1 MDISGKTVMVVGGT
15 GKIGKHFTPMLVNR
29 GAKVSTVALFGSDA
43 ERKAY
48 EDMGVTCYHRDLGK
62 LGALEGVPG
71 KYDIVFHMAGLKFGS
86 ENNPDLTLRVNVYS
100 TAQVM
105 EHFAGSGCIA
115 YASSGNVYP
124 DTENGA
130 DESVLPIPQSFY
142 ALTRVGAE
150 LMMDWYSRRNNTPS
164 VIQRI
169 FYGYNAEF
177 GVPTDIAR
185 QIRDGEVIDISTS
198 KANVIWLDDLMDQMV
213 DSMEYASVPAK
224 ILNLTSGRIYSTIEI
239 AKKLGELMGIEPKF
253 KGEPMKISLLADAS
267 QAMKLFGEPKVS
279 LDEGLRRVAESVMK
293 REHPIDKPTKWEKR
307 KGF

>member
-1 MDISGKTVMVVGGT
+1 MDIKGKRIMVVGGT
-15 GKIGKHFTPMLVNR
+15 GKIGKHFTPLLVER
-29 GAKVSTVALFGSDA
+29 GAKVSTVAVFSSDS

-48 EDMGVTCYHRDLGK
+48 EDMGVECFHRDLGK
-62 LGALEGVPG
+62 LNALNGLPG
-71 KYDIVFHMAGLKFGS
+71 EFDIVFHMAGLKFGS
-86 ENNPDLTLRVNVYS
+86 ENDPDLTLRVNVYS

-105 EHFAGSGCIA
+105 EHFADSGCIA

-164 VIQRI
+164 VVQRI
-169 FYGYNAEF
+169 FYGYNEEF

-185 QIRDGEVIDISTS
+185 QIRDDEVIDVSTS
-198 KANVIWLDDLMDQMV
+198 KANVIWLSDLMDQMI
-213 DSMEYASVPAK
+213 DSMEHASVPAK
-224 ILNLTSGRIYSTIEI
+224 ILNLTSGTIYSTVEI
-239 AKKLGELMGIEPKF
+239 AEKLGKLMGKKPKF

-267 QAMKLFGEPKVS
+267 QAMKLFGQPKVS
-279 LDEGLRRVAESVMK
+279 LDEGLKRVAESVMK